1 MCDSSVSWSEY
12 EGGASIKAIIVIFRQ
27 IIGFEAPF

>member
-1 MCDSSVSWSEY
+1 MCDSSVLLSEH
-12 EGGASIKAIIVIFRQ
+12 EGGAFIKAIIVIFQQ